1 MKKLFVLLV
10 FCLLSLLSPVMVNAA
25 TISQGK
31 PQTLAITYGN
41 IYVYSEKLRQQRI
54 DIFNSLCTFMGT
66 DMIDYERGQQIKE
79 IYAADNHLQFTN
91 VGLGR
96 DDLVGMGK
104 AAGADYVVYVSYDAH
119 GGRPGHTFRVSP
131 MSPVDF
137 NIRIIKVATGENML
151 IDSYYANSKEFI
163 ESLQVLIDKAKT
175 DIKNQNIKFIKSTKK
190 A

>member
-1 MKKLFVLLV
+1 
-10 FCLLSLLSPVMVNAA
+10 
-25 TISQGK
+25 
-31 PQTLAITYGN
+31 
-41 IYVYSEKLRQQRI
+41 
-54 DIFNSLCTFMGT
+54 
-66 DMIDYERGQQIKE
+66 
-79 IYAADNHLQFTN
+79 
-91 VGLGR
+91 
-96 DDLVGMGK
+96 
-104 AAGADYVVYVSYDAH
+104 
-119 GGRPGHTFRVSP
+119 